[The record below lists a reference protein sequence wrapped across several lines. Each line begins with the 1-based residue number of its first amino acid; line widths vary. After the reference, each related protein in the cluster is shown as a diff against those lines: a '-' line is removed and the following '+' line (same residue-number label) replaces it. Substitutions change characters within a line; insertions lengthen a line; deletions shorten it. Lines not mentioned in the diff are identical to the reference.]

1 MERPHMN
8 HLRDLIH
15 RLLAGESERR
25 IARDF
30 RISWPTV
37 HMYHLLAKREGYL
50 KAGKVLPD
58 DATLLG
64 AGAWPAAPQERFQ
77 PGTLSRGDENLLK
90 QNVEMTAIW

>member
-1 MERPHMN
+1 MERPHIN

-25 IARDF
+25 IARDL

-64 AGAWPAAPQERFQ
+64 VLGPGPQPPKSVPSLEPYQEVMR
-77 PGTLSRGDENLLK
+77 TC
-90 QNVEMTAIW
+90 

>member
-64 AGAWPAAPQERFQ
+64 AGPQPPKSVSSLEPFREVMR
-77 PGTLSRGDENLLK
+77 TC
-90 QNVEMTAIW
+90 